1 MGIPLL
7 TPKILRDEHT
17 MTILIW
23 KSISV
28 LKRTNTEFKVSQIYW
43 VCIKSEWTTI
53 HCSIKKLIQALI
65 SITLE

>member
-28 LKRTNTEFKVSQIYW
+28 LKRTNTEFKSFTNLLNFHQI
-43 VCIKSEWTTI
+43 KMNNN
-53 HCSIKKLIQALI
+53 SIKELIQAFYR
-65 SITLE
+65 

>member
-28 LKRTNTEFKVSQIYW
+28 LKRTNTEFKVSQIY
-43 VCIKSEWTTI
+43 
-53 HCSIKKLIQALI
+53 
-65 SITLE
+65 

>member
-23 KSISV
+23 KSISYSKEQTQNLKFHKFIEFASNQNEQQYIVV
-28 LKRTNTEFKVSQIYW
+28 LKN
-43 VCIKSEWTTI
+43 
-53 HCSIKKLIQALI
+53 
-65 SITLE
+65 

>member
-1 MGIPLL
+1 MGISLL

-43 VCIKSEWTTI
+43 VCIKLEWT
-53 HCSIKKLIQALI
+53 SIVFKKLIQALI